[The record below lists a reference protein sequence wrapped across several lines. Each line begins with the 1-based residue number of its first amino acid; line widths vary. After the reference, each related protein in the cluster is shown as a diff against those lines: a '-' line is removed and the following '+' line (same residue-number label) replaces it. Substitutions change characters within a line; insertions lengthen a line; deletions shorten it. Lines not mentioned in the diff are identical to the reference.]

1 MKKIQKS
8 IDYFM
13 TIKGDFIMKS
23 FVSFTYHA
31 PGVFERKKKHFE
43 DNVLAERFV
52 YSLIAQS
59 VSALSNFEVEKYMQS
74 EEEEFEKTMEFFFD
88 TEEGYYLDLLIETPI
103 KKRELNR
110 LII

>member
-1 MKKIQKS
+1 
-8 IDYFM
+8 
-13 TIKGDFIMKS
+13 MKS
-23 FVSFTYHA
+23 FVSFTYNA
-31 PGVFERKKKHFE
+31 PGCFRKEKKKHFE

-59 VSALSNFEVEKYMQS
+59 VSELSNYEVEKYMQS
-74 EEEEFEKTMEFFFD
+74 EEEEFEKTMEYFFD

-103 KKRELNR
+103 QKKELNR

>member
-1 MKKIQKS
+1 
-8 IDYFM
+8 M

-31 PGVFERKKKHFE
+31 PGVFEKKKHFE

-74 EEEEFEKTMEFFFD
+74 EEEEFEKTMEYF
-88 TEEGYYLDLLIETPI
+88 LIQ
-103 KKRELNR
+103 KRV
-110 LII
+110 IIWIY

>member
-1 MKKIQKS
+1 LIILRQL
-8 IDYFM
+8 
-13 TIKGDFIMKS
+13 KGDFIMKS
-23 FVSFTYHA
+23 FVSFTYNA
-31 PGVFERKKKHFE
+31 PGCFRKEKKHFE

-59 VSALSNFEVEKYMQS
+59 ISALSNYEVEKYMQS
-74 EEEEFEKTMEFFFD
+74 EEEEFEKTMEYFFD

-103 KKRELNR
+103 QNRELNR

>member
-1 MKKIQKS
+1 
-8 IDYFM
+8 M

-31 PGVFERKKKHFE
+31 PGCFRKKKKHFE

-74 EEEEFEKTMEFFFD
+74 EEEEFEKTMEYFFFD

-103 KKRELNR
+103 QKKRELNR